1 MRTFGKST
9 TAVLAA
15 ALTLALTA
23 PMSFA
28 ASHFEGTWMVQDT
41 NGTPF
46 EIALK
51 ADGTAVANRDGEDMS
66 GTWRDENGVA
76 VIRWTEGWTTK
87 IAKAGSGYKKS
98 AYEGAAGGEPA
109 NTSEAIKK

>member
-15 ALTLALTA
+15 ALTLAMTA
-23 PMSFA
+23 ATSLA

-51 ADGTAVANRDGEDMS
+51 ADGTAVANRDGEDMT

-87 IAKAGSGYKKS
+87 IAKAGDGYKKS
-98 AYEGAAGGEPA
+98 AYDGDAGGEPT
-109 NTSEAIKK
+109 NTSSAMKK